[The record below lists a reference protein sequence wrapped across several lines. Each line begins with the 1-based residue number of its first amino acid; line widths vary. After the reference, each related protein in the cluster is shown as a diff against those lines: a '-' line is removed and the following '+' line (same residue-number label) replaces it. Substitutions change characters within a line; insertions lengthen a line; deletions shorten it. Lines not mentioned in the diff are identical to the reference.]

1 MRNRNGFSAVSRRQ
15 GRIGGRCVAII
26 IAFILMP
33 MFARRAPA
41 ADAPRPNVLLILAD
55 DMGFSDIGCFGS
67 EIHTPNIDAL
77 ASEGLK
83 FTQFYNGARCCPS
96 RASLLTGLYAQQT
109 GVGLM
114 TGNDHLPG
122 YMGRLND
129 SCVTVGQVLKSAGY
143 NTYACGKWHVGD
155 FLPTTRGF
163 DKFYGFYTGYTMNSW
178 NPNQMALFPPGPM
191 HTYPPGKFYAT
202 DALTDYALDF
212 INDGRKDAGHP
223 WFAYVAYQAAHFP
236 LMAPADEVAKYVPV
250 YEKGWDAIREKRL
263 ERIKS
268 LGVLAG
274 TTPLSPRSLIPRP
287 DIAKKDDGLDTDVN
301 PAWDTLPHDR
311 QEDLAHRMAIY
322 AAMVDHMD
330 RDIGRII
337 DDLKSHH
344 DLDNTIVFF
353 LSDNGACAEWAPF
366 GFDTQMRFPAG
377 DGTKGTGHGYNG
389 NSFVKPIL
397 HTGAELDQMGSPG
410 SSGIGYGSGW
420 ANACN
425 TPFRMYKHYD
435 HEGGISTPLIVRW
448 PAGIKDKGVFRTQ
461 VGDVIDLMPTLVEL
475 SGAKYPAE
483 FGGHAILPMEGRSI
497 VPAFADQPVRR
508 DALYWEHEGNRA
520 VRMGDL
526 KLVSLAGQP
535 WELYD
540 MSKDRVELNDLAAS
554 SPEKVKQ
561 LRTMW
566 DEWAKRCNVYPAP
579 GAEVKKDLKQDG
591 IQLGD

>member
-1 MRNRNGFSAVSRRQ
+1 MRHRNGFQKLIGWPARTGAHIAAV
-15 GRIGGRCVAII
+15 V
-26 IAFILMP
+26 IACGLML
-33 MFARRAPA
+33 FARHAAA

-114 TGNDHLPG
+114 TGNSHLPG
-122 YMGRLND
+122 YTGSLND
-129 SCVTVGQVLKSAGY
+129 SCVTMGQVLKTAGY

-155 FLPTTRGF
+155 FDPTTRGF
-163 DKFYGFYTGYTMNSW
+163 NKFYGFYSGYTMNSW

-191 HTYPPGKFYAT
+191 HTYPPGKFYGT
-202 DALTDYALDF
+202 DAITDYALDF

-250 YEKGWDAIREKRL
+250 YEKGWDAIRQQRL

-287 DIAKKDDGLDTDVN
+287 DVARRDDGLDTDVN
-301 PAWDTLPHDR
+301 PAWDTLPKDR

-337 DDLKSHH
+337 EDLKSHH

-366 GFDTQMRFPAG
+366 GFDCPKMRYPRRRWNAH
-377 DGTKGTGHGYNG
+377 GTGRMALTAIQLRQTHPPHRATEPGVDG
-389 NSFVKPIL
+389 PA
-397 HTGAELDQMGSPG
+397 HSPG
-410 SSGIGYGSGW
+410 SQLELVTAARGPTRATRRS
-420 ANACN
+420 AC
-425 TPFRMYKHYD
+425 T
-435 HEGGISTPLIVRW
+435 
-448 PAGIKDKGVFRTQ
+448 
-461 VGDVIDLMPTLVEL
+461 
-475 SGAKYPAE
+475 
-483 FGGHAILPMEGRSI
+483 SI
-497 VPAFADQPVRR
+497 TITR
-508 DALYWEHEGNRA
+508 E
-520 VRMGDL
+520 
-526 KLVSLAGQP
+526 
-535 WELYD
+535 
-540 MSKDRVELNDLAAS
+540 AS
-554 SPEKVKQ
+554 RP
-561 LRTMW
+561 R
-566 DEWAKRCNVYPAP
+566 
-579 GAEVKKDLKQDG
+579 
-591 IQLGD
+591 